1 MFETVEEVRQK
12 MLTAW
17 DGIHSLHARAR
28 KKVYRVNASGRSIPQ
43 FVEPNDLYIAP
54 YHYEAWW
61 QDPDNWRHDCE
72 LPSHPIT
79 LPHQQISYIAL
90 GDTWRVKEE
99 GVVQKSGTV
108 AEAQQTDLTRGD
120 GLWFGRPYLPAK
132 DNRFL
137 WAWLN
142 PQLWAASM
150 NLIVTDKISSL
161 PDDVFHD
168 PAIVHVLAGWWSVG
182 RSPSIADQR
191 QWNLTSEDRDTEILD
206 YTNFYQLWVDMRTGF
221 CRRIAGEA
229 ANGRSWDIVID
240 ELTINEPGGI
250 AQEVFHP

>member
-17 DGIHSLHARAR
+17 DGIYSLHARAR
-28 KKVYRVNASGRSIPQ
+28 KKVYRVNAPGRSIPQ
-43 FVEPNDLYIAP
+43 FVEPDDLSIVP

-61 QDPDNWRHDCE
+61 QDPDSWRHDCE
-72 LPSHPIT
+72 LPSRPVT
-79 LPHQQISYIAL
+79 LPHQQISYIAI

-108 AEAQQTDLTRGD
+108 VESQQTDLTRGD
-120 GLWFGRPYLPAK
+120 GLWFGRPYLAAK

-137 WAWLN
+137 WDWLN

-150 NLIVTDKISSL
+150 DLIVTDKISPL

-182 RSPSIADQR
+182 RSPSIAEQR
-191 QWNLTSEDRDTEILD
+191 QWDLTSEDRDTEILD
-206 YTNFYQLWVDMRTGF
+206 YTNFCQLWVDMRTGF

-250 AQEVFHP
+250 AREVFHS